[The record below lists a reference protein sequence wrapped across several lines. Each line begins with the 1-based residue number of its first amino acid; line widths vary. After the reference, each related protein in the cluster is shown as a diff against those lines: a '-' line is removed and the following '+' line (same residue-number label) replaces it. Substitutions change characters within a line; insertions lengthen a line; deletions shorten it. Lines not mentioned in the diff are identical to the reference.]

1 MIKKIGAAL
10 AATALMSCTILG
22 NMTMVFADTT
32 NTVSQNSTSA
42 CTVSVEKPSTFTV
55 TIPKTITLDGNEPVN
70 YDIGVEGD
78 LALNKKLLI
87 TVDDII
93 TLTDSKGKS
102 NASAS
107 SEITKNEFP
116 AAEVNSGS
124 QTTGTLT
131 GQGLSSGVWT
141 GNLSLDIELAE
152 DKTYGEDVT
161 ISSSNLSTY
170 GISQQG
176 EMIIPAEVKDES
188 GIYHKVKTIG
198 NGNYST
204 GILGTQETTSIVIS
218 EGIETIS
225 DYAFENCLNLS
236 KITMPDSITTIGNY
250 AFKGCSN
257 LSGITIPNNVTNIGI
272 SAFEDCS
279 SLTKIIIPDSVKKIN
294 GNAFKNC
301 TGLTEINIPDKE
313 IILGNYIFEGCTGLT
328 EITFPGHTKFISYS
342 DGPTS
347 TSVGTFKNCTG
358 LTKATILSG
367 MAKVEDYT
375 FEGCTN
381 LIEVILPDTIKGLGN
396 NSFSD
401 CTSLKTIAI
410 PSSLTYM
417 GSDTFENCT
426 NLTEIVGINNCI
438 GLTEITGFSN
448 CTSLTEITIPDSVET
463 IDSFAFSNC
472 TGLTEITIPDSVKTI
487 SMYAFNKCTNLTSVI
502 YKGTTYTTKSSLS
515 SALKANGVKC
525 DSDAFNNAGLK

>member
-1 MIKKIGAAL
+1 MIKKIGTAL
-10 AATALMSCTILG
+10 AATALMSCTILS
-22 NMTMVFADTT
+22 NMTIAFADTT
-32 NTVSQNSTSA
+32 DTVSQNSTSA
-42 CTVSVEKPSTFTV
+42 CTVSVDKPSTFTV
-55 TIPKTITLDGNEPVN
+55 TIPKTITLDGNEPVS
-70 YDIGVEGD
+70 YDIGIEGD

-87 TVDDII
+87 TVDDTV
-93 TLTDSKGKS
+93 TLTDSKGKN

-141 GNLSLDIELAE
+141 GNLSLDIELTE
-152 DKTYGEDVT
+152 NKTYGEDVT

-204 GILGTQETTSIVIS
+204 GIISTQETTSVVIS

-225 DYAFENCLNLS
+225 DYAFENCPNLS
-236 KITMPDSITTIGNY
+236 KITMPDSITTIGDY
-250 AFKGCSN
+250 VFKGCSN
-257 LSGITIPNNVTNIGI
+257 LSEITIPNNVTNIGM
-272 SAFEDCS
+272 SAFEGCS
-279 SLTKIIIPDSVKKIN
+279 SLTKINIPDSVTKIK

-301 TGLTEINIPDKE
+301 TGLTKINIPDKE
-313 IILGNYIFEGCTGLT
+313 IILGNYIFEGCTGLA
-328 EITFPGHTKFISYS
+328 EITFPGHTKFSSYS

-367 MAKVEDYT
+367 MAKVEDCT

-381 LIEVILPDTIKGLGN
+381 LIEVILPDTINGLGN
-396 NSFSD
+396 KSFSG
-401 CTSLKTIAI
+401 CASLDTIAI

-417 GSDTFENCT
+417 GTDTFENCT

-438 GLTEITGFSN
+438 GLTKIKGFSNCTSLTEITMPDSVETIDSFAFSN
-448 CTSLTEITIPDSVET
+448 CTSLTEITIPDSVKT
-463 IDSFAFSNC
+463 ID
-472 TGLTEITIPDSVKTI
+472 
-487 SMYAFNKCTNLTSVI
+487 MYAFNKCTNLTSVI
-502 YKGTTYTTKSSLS
+502 YKGTTYTTKSSLF
-515 SALKANGVKC
+515 SALKASGVKC
-525 DSDAFNNAGLK
+525 DADAFNNAGLK